1 MMSPFVVFTFSNA
14 EASAA
19 DENTHADRQTV
30 ALRIFQNVLENRKI
44 GVEIEVVK
52 FLKEHRR
59 LFPNCSASW
68 PSIVPILL
76 QITLPGRNCRE
87 RLISVLEYKVC
98 RNSH

>member
-19 DENTHADRQTV
+19 DGNTHADRQTV

-52 FLKEHRR
+52 TDSF
-59 LFPNCSASW
+59 
-68 PSIVPILL
+68 
-76 QITLPGRNCRE
+76 
-87 RLISVLEYKVC
+87 SVLVQP
-98 RNSH
+98 RNLV